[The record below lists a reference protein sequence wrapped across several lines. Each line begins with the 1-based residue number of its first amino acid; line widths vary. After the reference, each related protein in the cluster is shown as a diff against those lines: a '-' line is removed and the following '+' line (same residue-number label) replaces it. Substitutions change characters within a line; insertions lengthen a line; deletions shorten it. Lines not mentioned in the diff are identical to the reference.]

1 MVDYQFTLTQID
13 IAKEAFQFTQMI
25 LMTNITTIMVNFYYS
40 TKNSN
45 SLCVAVFCSNKNIKK
60 IGKTVKRKH

>member
-13 IAKEAFQFTQMI
+13 IAKEAFQFTHMI

-40 TKNSN
+40 TKNST
-45 SLCVAVFCSNKNIKK
+45 STITPYVLQSSAAIK
-60 IGKTVKRKH
+60 I

>member
-13 IAKEAFQFTQMI
+13 IAKEAFQFTQTI

-40 TKNSN
+40 TKNS
-45 SLCVAVFCSNKNIKK
+45 STMTPYVLQSSAAIKK
-60 IGKTVKRKH
+60 KLEKP

>member
-1 MVDYQFTLTQID
+1 MVDYPFTLTQID

-40 TKNSN
+40 TKNS
-45 SLCVAVFCSNKNIKK
+45 K
-60 IGKTVKRKH
+60 